1 MKILEV
7 IEQEDGSALLSY
19 ELTSEEVQLILRT
32 TITKALTEFVEKM
45 DKATVSIEEV
55 DDDGKSEADLGN
67 A

>member
-1 MKILEV
+1 MKIHEV
-7 IEQEDGSALLSY
+7 IEQEDGSALVSY
-19 ELTSEEVQLILRT
+19 ELTYEEVQLILRT

-45 DKATVSIEEV
+45 DKSPISIEEL

>member
-1 MKILEV
+1 MKIHEIV
-7 IEQEDGSALLSY
+7 EQEDGSALLIY
-19 ELTSEEVQLILRT
+19 ELTSEEVQLILST

-45 DKATVSIEEV
+45 DKATVSIKEV

>member
-1 MKILEV
+1 MKIHEI

-45 DKATVSIEEV
+45 DKSPISIEEV
-55 DDDGKSEADLGN
+55 DNDGKSEADLGN

>member
-1 MKILEV
+1 MKIHEI

-32 TITKALTEFVEKM
+32 TITKALTEFVEGM
-45 DKATVSIEEV
+45 DKSPVSIEVENN
-55 DDDGKSEADLGN
+55 DGKSEADLGN

>member
-1 MKILEV
+1 MKIHEI
-7 IEQEDGSALLSY
+7 IEQEDGSALVAY

-32 TITKALTEFVEKM
+32 TITKALTEFVERL
-45 DKATVSIEEV
+45 DKSPISIEEV

>member
-1 MKILEV
+1 MKIHEI
-7 IEQEDGSALLSY
+7 IEQEDGSALVSY
-19 ELTSEEVQLILRT
+19 ELTYEEVQLILRT

-45 DKATVSIEEV
+45 DKSPISIEEL

>member
-1 MKILEV
+1 MKIHEIV
-7 IEQEDGSALLSY
+7 EQEDGSALVSY
-19 ELTSEEVQLILRT
+19 ELTSEEVQLILST

>member
-1 MKILEV
+1 MQIHEI
-7 IEQEDGSALLSY
+7 IEQEDGSALVSY

-32 TITKALTEFVEKM
+32 TITKALTEFVERL
-45 DKATVSIEEV
+45 DKSPISIEEV

>member
-1 MKILEV
+1 MKIHEI
-7 IEQEDGSALLSY
+7 IEQEDGSALVAY

-67 A
+67 P

>member
-1 MKILEV
+1 MKIHEI

>member
-1 MKILEV
+1 MKIHEI

-32 TITKALTEFVEKM
+32 TITKALTEFVEGM
-45 DKATVSIEEV
+45 DKSPISIEEV

-67 A
+67 T

>member
-1 MKILEV
+1 MKIHEIV
-7 IEQEDGSALLSY
+7 EQEDGSALVSY
-19 ELTSEEVQLILRT
+19 ELTSEEVQLILST

-67 A
+67 T